1 MHCNILIT
9 DGNAEKNISLPSVSL
24 YSSRMIRKFQITMNR
39 AEIVKEVSG
48 RNSRLWSQRAWIKI
62 LALPPDVSVALERL
76 FFWFLIKKMIGY
88 LSEGN
93 ENTSSKKSFQNQPI
107 VRKEAVI
114 ACVFSSYPCMVLKKP
129 LLTFSLLKQLFRDFI

>member
-76 FFWFLIKKMIGY
+76 FF
-88 LSEGN
+88 
-93 ENTSSKKSFQNQPI
+93 
-107 VRKEAVI
+107 
-114 ACVFSSYPCMVLKKP
+114 
-129 LLTFSLLKQLFRDFI
+129 